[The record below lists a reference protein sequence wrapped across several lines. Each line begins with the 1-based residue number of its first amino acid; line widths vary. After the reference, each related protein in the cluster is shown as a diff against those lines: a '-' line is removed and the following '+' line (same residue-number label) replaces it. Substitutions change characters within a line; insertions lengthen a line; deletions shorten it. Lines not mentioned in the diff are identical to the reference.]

1 MKLRRKQLLAL
12 CLALFMATTP
22 AFAGLQEALNEMFV
36 SNTTS
41 AGVYESQT
49 RGGLVGGSGTF
60 RAPGRSVNLLTFDP
74 PRLDAGCGGID
85 FFGGSF
91 SFINADQLVALFRQ
105 IAANAVGAAF
115 KRAIDLISP
124 DLGKLMQDFQN
135 KLQALNQMAK
145 NTCAI
150 ANAIVQMPTDP
161 GPAAKMV
168 QDAGEKVRSIGG
180 AAVDLFKATLDFYS
194 SPSKDVK
201 AMVENGQC
209 TDCGNV
215 IWKSLTDNEA
225 EKLFGAADTDQIG
238 ARTIIMSLTGT
249 EVFAAGETT
258 DDPPVGTVFAHTF
271 GLSEF
276 RKGKNGGVP
285 QVVWSCG
292 SQTGRNQC
300 LSPYLK
306 ELSFDGA
313 EGYVRTMLFG
323 SSSGVEV
330 TTGSIIEKITNCTGG
345 ASNNVCA
352 FSSAHKE
359 FIAMAPAPVLS
370 LMRNLQH
377 TPAAMQS
384 LAADMVEPIA
394 DLVTVSYGEAAIAAV
409 RQAQSGTKVKVT
421 ARFSARLTELESEL
435 SALRAQGALA
445 RERIMRQSDYA
456 TKISKSNPSLWVGVQ
471 GRKGVS
477 K

>member
-1 MKLRRKQLLAL
+1 MKRLHTRILIS
-12 CLALFMATTP
+12 CLSLFVLVTP
-22 AFAGLQEALNEMFV
+22 ASAGLQEALNEMFV

-49 RGGLVGGSGTF
+49 RGGFVGGSGTF

-91 SFINADQLVALFRQ
+91 SFINADQLIALFRQ

-115 KRAIDLISP
+115 KRAIDLLSP
-124 DLGKLMQDFQN
+124 ELGKVMQDFQN

-161 GPAAKMV
+161 GPAARMV
-168 QDAGEKVRSIGG
+168 QDAGEKIRSIGG

-194 SPSKDVK
+194 SPGKDVK
-201 AMVENGQC
+201 GMVDNGQC

-215 IWKSLTDNEA
+215 IWKALTDNEA
-225 EKLFGAADTDQIG
+225 ERLFGAADTDQIG
-238 ARTIIMSLTGT
+238 ARTIIMSITGT
-249 EVFAAGETT
+249 EVFTAGNTA
-258 DDPPVGTVFAHTF
+258 DDPPVGLSYYHTF

-276 RKGKNGGVP
+276 RNGKSGGTP
-285 QVVWSCG
+285 LTVWSCG
-292 SQTGRNQC
+292 TQTGRNQC
-300 LSPYLK
+300 LTPTPK
-306 ELSFDGA
+306 TLSFNGA

-323 SSSGVEV
+323 YSTGVEV
-330 TTGSIIEKITNCTGG
+330 TSGSIIDKITNCTGG
-345 ASNNVCA
+345 ANNNVCA

-370 LMRNLQH
+370 LLRSLQH
-377 TPAAMQS
+377 TPSAMQS

-394 DLVTVSYGEAAIAAV
+394 DLVTIAYGEAAIAAV
-409 RQAQSGTKVKVT
+409 RQAQTGTKVKLT
-421 ARFSARLTELESEL
+421 ARFSTRVTELESEL

-445 RERIMRQSDYA
+445 RERIMKQSDYA
-456 TKISKSNPSLWVGVQ
+456 IKISKSNPSLWVGVQ
-471 GRKGVS
+471 GRKGIQ